1 MDIKKIIT
9 HMKRNFRQMASIDRQ
24 RFWMHIILTL
34 RNCCKKKSNSH
45 SRYNWYLRKSE
56 SMITKELDLRKHL
69 KRQRVNTTAILGLL
83 SGRQSFFVDKMAQMI
98 IREDDSHES

>member
-1 MDIKKIIT
+1 MESIY
-9 HMKRNFRQMASIDRQ
+9 RQK
-24 RFWMHIILTL
+24 FWMHISLSL
-34 RNCCKKKSNSH
+34 RNCCCKNNLRH

-56 SMITKELDLRKHL
+56 SMIRKELDLRKHL

-83 SGRQSFFVDKMAQMI
+83 SGRQAFFVDKMAQMI

>member
-1 MDIKKIIT
+1 MESIY
-9 HMKRNFRQMASIDRQ
+9 RQK
-24 RFWMHIILTL
+24 FWIHIILSL
-34 RNCCKKKSNSH
+34 RNYCCKKSSRH

-56 SMITKELDLRKHL
+56 SLIKKELDLRKHL

-83 SGRQSFFVDKMAQMI
+83 SGRQAFFADKMAQMI